1 MGKRSWPVC
10 RLFEGM
16 VEKVIAKPRRGAGVS
31 LIFLSLLL
39 AGCHAPTRPSQPSVN
54 PNELSD
60 VQFLHY
66 LASAPTVTVGE
77 GARAVLLASGDSGDW
92 QTFELRAAELEK
104 RGACMGW
111 RRSDPDATLRMG
123 ALADMLVA
131 TCDVPPGVNLRI
143 SHWTRIGCERYALR
157 ACIDAGLLP
166 YSTPPEPVRGGE
178 LLTAVTQCAER
189 AGEK

>member
-1 MGKRSWPVC
+1 
-10 RLFEGM
+10 M
-16 VEKVIAKPRRGAGVS
+16 VEKVIAKPRRGEGVS
-31 LIFLSLLL
+31 LVLLLLLL
-39 AGCHAPTRPSQPSVN
+39 AGCHAPTRPFQPTVD

-77 GARAVLLASGDSGDW
+77 GARAVLLASGDSGDRP
-92 QTFELRAAELEK
+92 TFESRAAELEK
-104 RGACMGW
+104 RGACIAW

-131 TCDVPPGVNLRI
+131 ACDVPPGVNLRV

-166 YSTPPEPVRGGE
+166 YSTPRQPARGGE
-178 LLTAVTQCAER
+178 LVTAITQCAER
-189 AGEK
+189 AGDE